1 MGVGDTVAV
10 TTLAPDTSIARTS
23 PGVLVVL
30 ALGGVWVIWGSTYL
44 AIRYGLETFDPF
56 VLQATRFVIAAILLG
71 AWARWRGAAWPSRRQ
86 ARNAALVGLMLLV
99 GGVGLVTVAEDRG
112 LSSGVAATII
122 AVQPMLASVWG
133 GFLGRWPHRV
143 EWVGM
148 TIGLLGVVV
157 LGLSGSLDGTRL
169 GFALV
174 LIACVNWSV
183 GSMISR
189 QIDMPSGAMGTVVQ
203 MAAAAC
209 GFVLLAVVTGE
220 ELAAPT
226 WRSGV
231 AAVYLAVLGS
241 VIAFSCYVYL
251 LAHVRPSLALSY
263 AYVNPVIAVI
273 LGALLYDEVV
283 SSNLLIAL
291 PLVVLGVAIVTRAQ
305 ATGAPSDVSGSGR
318 ELAAVTRAQATGAPS
333 DGDG

>member
-1 MGVGDTVAV
+1 LGGVIGDTGEV
-10 TTLAPDTSIARTS
+10 TTIAPAPTTARTS
-23 PGVLVVL
+23 PGALVVL

-56 VLQATRFVIAAILLG
+56 VLQATRFVIAAVVLG
-71 AWARWRGAAWPSRRQ
+71 AWARWRGAAWPTRRQ
-86 ARNAALVGLMLLV
+86 ARNAAFIGLVLLI
-99 GGVGLVTVAEDRG
+99 GGVGLVTLAEDRG

-133 GFLGRWPHRV
+133 GFFGRWPHRI

-148 TIGLLGVVV
+148 TIGLMGVVV

-189 QIDMPSGAMGTVVQ
+189 QIEMPPGAMATVVE

-209 GFVLLAVVTGE
+209 GFVLLAIVTGE
-220 ELAAPT
+220 EIAAPT
-226 WRSGV
+226 WRSGI
-231 AAVYLAVLGS
+231 AALYLALLGS

-251 LAHVRPSLALSY
+251 LANVRPSLALSY
-263 AYVNPVIAVI
+263 AYVNPIIAVA

-283 SSNLLIAL
+283 SANLLIAL
-291 PLVVLGVAIVTRAQ
+291 PLVVIGVAIVTRAQ
-305 ATGAPSDVSGSGR
+305 A
-318 ELAAVTRAQATGAPS
+318 AAARRDAKP
-333 DGDG
+333 

>member
-1 MGVGDTVAV
+1 V
-10 TTLAPDTSIARTS
+10 TALAPAPAPAATKPS
-23 PGVLVVL
+23 VLVLL

-56 VLQATRFVIAAILLG
+56 VLQATRFVLAAILLG
-71 AWARWRGAAWPSRRQ
+71 AFARWRGAMWPTWRQ
-86 ARNAALVGLMLLV
+86 ARNAALIGLMLLI

-133 GFLGRWPHRV
+133 GFFGRWPHRV
-143 EWVGM
+143 EWIGM
-148 TIGLLGVVV
+148 TIGLMGVVV

-169 GFALV
+169 GFGLV

-189 QIDMPSGAMGTVVQ
+189 QIEMPAGAMATVVE

-209 GFVLLAVVTGE
+209 GFVVLSIVTGE

-226 WRSGV
+226 WRSGI
-231 AAVYLAVLGS
+231 AVLYLAILGS

-251 LAHVRPSLALSY
+251 LANVRPSLALSY
-263 AYVNPVIAVI
+263 AYVNPIIAVV
-273 LGALLYDEVV
+273 LGAIFYDEVV
-283 SSNLLIAL
+283 SANLLIAL

-305 ATGAPSDVSGSGR
+305 SSATARDAPD
-318 ELAAVTRAQATGAPS
+318 AATTV
-333 DGDG
+333 

>member
-1 MGVGDTVAV
+1 V
-10 TTLAPDTSIARTS
+10 TTLTPTPTTARTA

-56 VLQATRFVIAAILLG
+56 VLQATRFVIASVLLG
-71 AWARWRGAAWPSRRQ
+71 AYARWRGAAWPAWRQ
-86 ARNAALVGLMLLV
+86 ARNAALIGLMLLI
-99 GGVGLVTVAEDRG
+99 GGVGLVTLAEDRG

-133 GFLGRWPHRV
+133 GFFGRWPHGI

-157 LGLSGSLDGTRL
+157 LGFSGSLDGTRL

-183 GSMISR
+183 GSMVSR
-189 QIDMPSGAMGTVVQ
+189 QIEMPAGAMATVVE

-209 GFVLLAVVTGE
+209 GFILLALVTGE
-220 ELAAPT
+220 ELAPPT
-226 WRSGV
+226 WRSGI
-231 AAVYLAVLGS
+231 AALYLAILGS

-263 AYVNPVIAVI
+263 AYVNPIIAVI

-283 SSNLLIAL
+283 SANLLFAL
-291 PLVVLGVAIVTRAQ
+291 PLVVIGVAIVTRAQ
-305 ATGAPSDVSGSGR
+305 AAVARRD
-318 ELAAVTRAQATGAPS
+318 AAT
-333 DGDG
+333 